1 MLELEAAGGCRGWTQ
16 GGGCKGGKS
25 EAASTVGEVPE
36 AMCGCPALA
45 RWAPGAPPP
54 APPRRLDHGS
64 VAEGARLTP
73 GGVETRRPGFPPPF
87 VFLSMSPRPT
97 ATHTLHVHACEF
109 PTWMARLFEGF

>member
-45 RWAPGAPPP
+45 R
-54 APPRRLDHGS
+54 
-64 VAEGARLTP
+64 
-73 GGVETRRPGFPPPF
+73 
-87 VFLSMSPRPT
+87 
-97 ATHTLHVHACEF
+97 
-109 PTWMARLFEGF
+109 